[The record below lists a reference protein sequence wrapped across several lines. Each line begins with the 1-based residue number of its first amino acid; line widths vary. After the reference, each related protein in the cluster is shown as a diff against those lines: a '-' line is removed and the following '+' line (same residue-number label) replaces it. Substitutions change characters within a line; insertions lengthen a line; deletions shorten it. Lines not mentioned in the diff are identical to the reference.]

1 MVVLDFS
8 GTLSLGAVLFGATEH
23 LEQELRTS
31 GLAQVGV
38 SDAAFFWEELVN
50 PTWEEGST
58 TPRGYKRVLYD
69 RLRQVLGWPADHPT
83 AREAAIAVERFVD
96 SYLRHATI
104 DPAWRDVIAR
114 ILERDD
120 THVIVASDHYAEFT
134 DHIVSELRALGLPAV
149 PALRATAGCRLLVA
163 NSADLGCHKATPGF
177 WERLKPAGQD
187 VKPSVVVLVDDLG
200 LNEEP
205 LDAYAAPARAK
216 QRLRDSVQVIS
227 RVYGTRVAVFPFFL
241 DRQPDTPCEVLRTR
255 YHALIDRAQAF
266 IRTELERS

>member
-58 TPRGYKRVLYD
+58 TTRGYKRVLYD
-69 RLRQVLGWPADHPT
+69 RLRQVLGWPVDHPT
-83 AREAAIAVERFVD
+83 ARAAVAAVERFVD
-96 SYLRHATI
+96 SYLHHAAI
-104 DPAWRDVIAR
+104 DPTWRDVIAR

-120 THVIVASDHYAEFT
+120 TCVIVASDHYAEFT
-134 DHIVSELRALGLPAV
+134 GHIVSELQALGLPAA

-177 WERLKPAGQD
+177 WERLKGAGQD

-205 LDAYAAPARAK
+205 LDAYAAPARAR
-216 QRLRDSVQVIS
+216 QRLRDSVEVLS
-227 RVYGTRVAVFPFFL
+227 RVYGTRVGVFPFL
-241 DRQPDTPCEVLRTR
+241 LHRQPDTACEVLRTR
-255 YHALIDRAQAF
+255 YHALIDRAEAF
-266 IRTELERS
+266 IRTELETP